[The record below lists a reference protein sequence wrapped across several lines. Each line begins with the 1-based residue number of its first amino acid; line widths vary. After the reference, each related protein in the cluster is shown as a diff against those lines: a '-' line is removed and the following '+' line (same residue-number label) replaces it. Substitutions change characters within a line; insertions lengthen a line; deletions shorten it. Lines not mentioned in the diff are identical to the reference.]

1 MTENTA
7 KPDSDAAPEDHAD
20 EAARDGAQSREKQA
34 GDAPLP
40 EDERTEL
47 EAEQAAET
55 TPEEPDQDAQLAE
68 AKDKLLR
75 AYAEME
81 NTKKRAQRDVKEA
94 REYAVT
100 GFARD
105 MLDVA
110 DNLSRALASIDE
122 DAKASAGPALAT
134 LLEGVE
140 LTEKRLASTLERH
153 GVKKVEPEP
162 GDPLDPNVHQA
173 ATQVPADQPKG
184 AIAHVMQP
192 GYVIGERTLRAA
204 MVVVSAGPA
213 DGGSG
218 GGDQKPQG
226 KPEPPQGGA
235 GVDVSA

>member
-1 MTENTA
+1 MTENHA
-7 KPDSDAAPEDHAD
+7 KPDTAADQPAD
-20 EAARDGAQSREKQA
+20 EAEPASGAEKQA
-34 GDAPLP
+34 GDAPLA
-40 EDERTEL
+40 EDERPEI
-47 EAEQAAET
+47 ET
-55 TPEEPDQDAQLAE
+55 TPEEPSLDAQLAE

-81 NTKKRAQRDVKEA
+81 NTKKRAQRDVKDA

-110 DNLSRALASIDE
+110 DNLSRALSSIDE
-122 DAKASAGPALAT
+122 DAKTSAGPALAT

-140 LTEKRLASTLERH
+140 LTERRLASTLERH
-153 GVKKVEPEP
+153 GVKKVEPKP

-218 GGDQKPQG
+218 GGETTPEN
-226 KPEPPQGGA
+226 KPEPPRGG

>member
-1 MTENTA
+1 MTENNA
-7 KPDSDAAPEDHAD
+7 KPDTHPDAHD
-20 EAARDGAQSREKQA
+20 EEPLAGSEKQA
-34 GDAPLP
+34 GDAPLA
-40 EDERTEL
+40 EGERAEL
-47 EAEQAAET
+47 DAEASA
-55 TPEEPDQDAQLAE
+55 EEPGLDAQLAE

-81 NTKKRAQRDVKEA
+81 NTKKRAQRDVKDA
-94 REYAVT
+94 RDYAVT

-110 DNLSRALASIDE
+110 DNLQRALSSIDD
-122 DAKASAGPALAT
+122 DAKKSAGPALQT

-140 LTEKRLASTLERH
+140 LTERRLASTLERH
-153 GVKKVEPEP
+153 GVKRVEPKP
-162 GDPLDPNVHQA
+162 GDALDPNRHQA
-173 ATQVPADQPKG
+173 AAQVPADQPKG

-213 DGGSG
+213 G
-218 GGDQKPQG
+218 GGQPKPED
-226 KPEPPQGGA
+226 KPEPPKGG